1 MQAIAHKNEDGAIQ
15 TVREHS
21 ENTARLC
28 EDFAVDELKTLCRFI
43 GLLHDVGK
51 YQPSFRKRIAGSNI
65 RIEHSVCGAKVCREL
80 LPNSP
85 AALLAELCIAGHHTG
100 LPDCGTI
107 ADTEEMTTLYGRLK
121 RQTEDFSAWRSELTL
136 PTPDA
141 MQFNKY
147 LTNGVDSEE
156 DVLEKFAFLVRYCF
170 SCLTDADSLDT
181 AQFAEGENR
190 EPLRSSFSACL
201 QKLNEKLRSFHCETP
216 LQKTRAA
223 LQQQAFEKIGTD
235 AEIYLMNMPT
245 GSGKTL
251 CSMKFALERAI
262 RTGKRRIIYIIPYN
276 SIIEQTA
283 AVFENLFGDDTH
295 ILRHQSTFSYEDN
308 ADLDEDY
315 RKAALFAA
323 ENWNADIIITTAVQF
338 FESVYGNKRGKL
350 RKLHNTADSILVF
363 DEAHLMP
370 IPYLQPCLRAIS
382 CITKTLHS
390 EAVFLTATMPDFAKL
405 FETYSLKSSVVT
417 DLITDRSDF
426 DKFQKCRFVPLGML
440 SDEELLAK
448 GADAPSKLVVV
459 NTRKAAAMLYAKA
472 AGKKYHLSTYMTAFD
487 RERVLGEIREELQA
501 LSRDFP
507 DGNVPPERRITVI
520 STSLIEAGVDL
531 DFYTVFRELS
541 GLDSILQAGGRCNR
555 EGKRENADVF
565 IFERTET
572 AGQRMPDERAA
583 VTAGI
588 LKEFSDI
595 ASPEAIRTYYDR
607 LFFTKRDEIVSHSLT
622 QKCRSLQSIPFDTYS
637 REMRLIDSQTVSVAV
652 AQDDVSRA
660 LLRELEET
668 HRGSARKLQKYC
680 FSVYVYEWETLKKQ
694 HAVDDFGSGIYMLTN
709 PDYYSAETGV
719 RFEGEDIYL

>member
-1 MQAIAHKNEDGAIQ
+1 MQAIAHKNEDGKIQ

-28 EDFAVDELKTLCRFI
+28 EDFAVDELKALCRFI
-43 GLLHDVGK
+43 GLLHDAGK
-51 YQPSFRKRIAGSNI
+51 YQPSFQKRIAGSDV
-65 RIEHSVCGAKVCREL
+65 RVEHSVCGAGICREL

-85 AALLAELCIAGHHTG
+85 VSLLAELCIAGHHTG
-100 LPDCGTI
+100 LPDCGTL

-121 RQTEDFSAWRSELTL
+121 RKTEDFSCWRSELF
-136 PTPDA
+136 PSPPDA
-141 MQFNKY
+141 VQFNKY
-147 LTNGVDSEE
+147 LKEGSCSEE
-156 DVLEKFAFLVRYCF
+156 DILEKFAFLVRYCF

-181 AQFAEGENR
+181 AQFTEGENR
-190 EPLRSSFSACL
+190 ETLCSSFPACL
-201 QKLNEKLRSFHCETP
+201 MKINEKLSAFRCETP
-216 LQKTRAA
+216 LQKARAS
-223 LQQQAFEKIGTD
+223 LQNQAFEKVGTD
-235 AEIYLMNMPT
+235 SEIYLMNMPT

-262 RTGKRRIIYIIPYN
+262 RTGKRHIIYIIPYN

-283 AVFENLFGDDTH
+283 AVFENLFGDDAR

-315 RKAALFAA
+315 RQAALFAA
-323 ENWNADIIITTAVQF
+323 ENWDADIIITTAVQF
-338 FESVYGNKRGKL
+338 FESVYGNKRSKL

-370 IPYLQPCLRAIS
+370 ILYLQPCLRAIS

-405 FETYSLKSSVVT
+405 FDTYSLRSSIVT
-417 DLITDRSDF
+417 DLITDHSDF
-426 DKFQKCRFVPLGML
+426 DKFRKCRFVPLGQL
-440 SDEELLAK
+440 SDEALLTK
-448 GADAPSKLVVV
+448 GINAPSKLIVV
-459 NTRKAAAMLYAKA
+459 NTRKSAAALYAKA

-487 RERVLGEIREELQA
+487 RERVLGEIRNELQA

-507 DGNVPPERRITVI
+507 DGTVPPERRITVI

-541 GLDSILQAGGRCNR
+541 GLDSILQTGGRCNR
-555 EGKRENADVF
+555 EGKRETADVF

-588 LKEFSDI
+588 LQEFSDI

-607 LFFTKRDEIVSHSLT
+607 LFFTKRDEIVSHSLM
-622 QKCRSLQSIPFDTYS
+622 QKCRSLQSIPFETYS

-652 AQDDVSRA
+652 ARDDVSRA

-694 HAVDDFGSGIYMLTN
+694 HAVDDFGSGIYILTN